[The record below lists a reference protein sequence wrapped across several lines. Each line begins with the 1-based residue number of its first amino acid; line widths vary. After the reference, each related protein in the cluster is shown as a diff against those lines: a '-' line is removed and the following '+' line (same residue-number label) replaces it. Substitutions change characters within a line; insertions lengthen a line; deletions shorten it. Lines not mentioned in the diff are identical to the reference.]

1 MACYCVDCRCLS
13 HCLCLCLIA
22 SLNLHLHL
30 KRGMSIHEHIIESVS
45 DLDVY
50 VGSNLVDMHAKCGT
64 FKMLETTQQDAHA

>member
-1 MACYCVDCRCLS
+1 
-13 HCLCLCLIA
+13 
-22 SLNLHLHL
+22 
-30 KRGMSIHEHIIESVS
+30 MSIHEHIIESVS